1 MANQKEH
8 DRVTKFLRTNQ
19 ELLKTSQSLRDI
31 YRISVDR
38 NPRKPAMISFDEAGK
53 KKVLKYSAF
62 KNQVFVTAGKLSR
75 AFSAIPAGTVVGLK
89 LKNSAKWPV
98 FFWAILMTGHTP
110 LLINA
115 ALQNENTQNLLTQ
128 AKAKSIITNDDGA
141 YSVPSFRV
149 NDILGLEANYAFV
162 PDWADHVIFCSSGTT
177 GDAKMAVYTGKN
189 LCAQV
194 LASTDMGLVTTD
206 LMYPEDIRIFAMIP
220 FHHIFG
226 FVAVFLWFTFY
237 GKTLV
242 FPNSNATKD
251 LLYAAQKGGVTHLFS
266 VPLFWDSIAQA
277 VNRTAALQS
286 KKKATI
292 LDRMIAYNNHK
303 IDREEAGL
311 GASTAARK
319 AVQKKALG
327 TKIRYA
333 ISGGGYLSPK
343 TMSLINGIGYPLH
356 NGYGMTELGVTSV
369 DLSPNVE
376 HRLKGSIGKPL
387 YGVEYKIRPLDGSGE
402 ETDTGELYVR
412 SAITH
417 EREYLGG
424 SLSRVKTEDGF
435 FATGDVAYRD
445 AQGCYYIK
453 SRIKDTI
460 ILSNG
465 ENVYPDEI
473 EDYFKDVSH
482 LNNCVVLGVKPKGEK
497 EELIA
502 LVVEVDNQIN
512 AEGISKLKADINAI
526 NESLPSEK
534 RVQKIYLD
542 RRPLPMANNMKVKRI
557 AVKKGLEEGSEDY
570 LDFEGKKKT
579 VSFEGYDQELVS
591 ELQQKV
597 TKIFSAVLLL
607 PEFKIDGNADW
618 GVDLSG
624 DSMSYVEMIQEI
636 ESQLGVKIED
646 SKFGVLMTVNDF
658 VKDIIDNHQDSLKK
672 GKKA

>member
-1 MANQKEH
+1 MAKQTTN
-8 DRVTKFLRTNQ
+8 DRVSEFLRTNSK
-19 ELLKTSQSLRDI
+19 LLSTSQCMRDI
-31 YRISVDR
+31 YRLSMDR
-38 NPRKPAMISFDEAGK
+38 NPRKVAMLSFDEAGK
-53 KKVLKYSAF
+53 KKKLTYAAY
-62 KNQVFVTAGKLSR
+62 KNEVFVTAGKLSA
-75 AFSAIPAGTVVGLK
+75 AFSGIAAGTVIGLK

-98 FFWAILMTGHTP
+98 FFWAILMSGHTP

-115 ALQNENTQNLLTQ
+115 ALQADNTQNLLTQ
-128 AKAKSIITNDDGA
+128 AKAKAIVTNDEGK

-177 GDAKMAVYTGKN
+177 GDAKMTVFTGKN
-189 LCAQV
+189 LVAQV
-194 LASTDMGLVTTD
+194 MASTDMGLETTD
-206 LMYPEDIRIFAMIP
+206 LMYPEEIRVFAMIP

-226 FVAVFLWFTFY
+226 FVAVLLWFTFY

-242 FPNSNATKD
+242 FPNSTATKD

-277 VNRTAALQS
+277 VNRQAAIQS
-286 KKKATI
+286 PKKAAI
-292 LDRMIAYNNHK
+292 LDRMIAYNTHK
-303 IDREEAGL
+303 IDKEEAGV
-311 GASTAARK
+311 GASKAALK

-327 TKIRYA
+327 CKIRYA

-356 NGYGMTELGVTSV
+356 NGFGMTELGVTSV
-369 DLSPNVE
+369 DLSPAVE

-387 YGVEYKIRPLDGSGE
+387 YGVEYKIRPLENGE
-402 ETDTGELYVR
+402 EPDTGELLVR
-412 SAITH
+412 SKITH
-417 EREYLGG
+417 DREYLGG
-424 SLSRVKTEDGF
+424 ALQRIKTEDGY
-435 FATGDVAYRD
+435 FATGDIAYRD
-445 AQGCYYIK
+445 QEGCYYIK

-482 LNNCVVLGVKPKGEK
+482 LNNCVVLGCKPKGEK

-502 LVVEVDNQIN
+502 LVVEVDNKAN
-512 AEGISKLKADINAI
+512 ADAISQLKLDIKSI

-534 RVQKIYLD
+534 RVQKIFLD
-542 RRPLPMANNMKVKRI
+542 RRPLPMANNMKVKRQ
-557 AVKKGLEEGSEDY
+557 AVKKGLEEGSDDY
-570 LDFEGKKKT
+570 LDFEGKRKA
-579 VSFEGYDQELVS
+579 VSFEGYDPELVAS
-591 ELQQKV
+591 LQQKV
-597 TKIFSAVLLL
+597 TKIFSEVLLL

-636 ESQLGVKIED
+636 ENSLGVKIED
-646 SKFGVLMTVNDF
+646 SKFGILMTVNDF
-658 VKDIIDNHQDSLKK
+658 VKDIIDNHKDSLK
-672 GKKA
+672 

>member
-8 DRVTKFLRTNQ
+8 DRVTAFLRTNQ
-19 ELLKTSQSLRDI
+19 ELLKTSQCMRDI
-31 YRISVDR
+31 YRISMDR
-38 NPRKPAMISFDEAGK
+38 NPRKPAMLSFDEAGK
-53 KKVLKYSAF
+53 KKIITYAAY
-62 KNQVFVTAGKLSR
+62 KNEVFVTASKLSR
-75 AFSAIPAGTVVGLK
+75 ALSGVAAGTVIGLK

-98 FFWAILMTGHTP
+98 FFWAILMSGHTP

-115 ALQNENTQNLLTQ
+115 ALQADNTQNLLTQ
-128 AKAKSIITNDDGA
+128 AKAKAIITNDEA
-141 YSVPSFRV
+141 TYSVPSFRV
-149 NDILGLEANYAFV
+149 NDVLGLEANYSFV

-177 GDAKMAVYTGKN
+177 GDAKMAVFTGKN

-194 LASTDMGLVTTD
+194 LASTDMGLTTTD
-206 LMYPEDIRIFAMIP
+206 LMYPDDIRIFAMIP

-226 FVAVFLWFTFY
+226 FVAVLLWFTFY
-237 GKTLV
+237 GKTMV
-242 FPNSNATKD
+242 FPSSLATKD
-251 LLYAAQKGGVTHLFS
+251 LLYACQKGGVTHLFS

-277 VNRTAALQS
+277 VNRQAAMQS
-286 KKKATI
+286 KKKAAI

-303 IDREEAGL
+303 IDREEAGI
-311 GASTAARK
+311 GASKAARK

-343 TMSLINGIGYPLH
+343 TLSLINGIGYPLH

-376 HRLKGSIGKPL
+376 QRLKGSIGKPL
-387 YGVEYKIRPLDGSGE
+387 YGIEYKIRPLNGGEESNSGE
-402 ETDTGELYVR
+402 LLVR
-412 SAITH
+412 SKITH

-424 SLSRVKTEDGF
+424 ALQRLKTEDGF
-435 FATGDVAYRD
+435 FATGDVAYVD
-445 AQGCYYIK
+445 NEGCYYIK

-482 LNNCVVLGVKPKGEK
+482 LNNCVVLGVKPKGEPS
-497 EELIA
+497 EVIA
-502 LVVEVDNQIN
+502 LVVEVDNQVDAAGIN
-512 AEGISKLKADINAI
+512 QLKLDIKSI

-542 RRPLPMANNMKVKRI
+542 RRPLPMANNMKVKRA
-557 AVKKGLEEGSEDY
+557 AVKAGLEQGSDDY
-570 LDFEGKKKT
+570 LDFDGKRKA
-579 VSFEGYDQELVS
+579 VSFEGYDPALVS
-591 ELQQKV
+591 DLQQKV
-597 TKIFSAVLLL
+597 TKIFSEVLLL

-618 GVDLSG
+618 GADLSG
-624 DSMSYVEMIQEI
+624 DSMSYVEMIQKI
-636 ESQLGVKIED
+636 ETDLNVKIED

-658 VKDIIDNHQDSLKK
+658 VKDIIDNHKDSLK
-672 GKKA
+672 